1 MTDYH
6 PDLDRTVWGAK
17 AIAAVINRNK
27 RQTFYLLEQGH
38 LVADKVGG
46 TWCSSVR
53 RLLFGGRK
61 QTEAEVEANV

>member
-6 PDLDRTVWGAK
+6 PDLDRPVWGAE
-17 AIAAVINRNK
+17 AIASVINRNK

-38 LVADKVGG
+38 LDADKVGG
-46 TWCSSVR
+46 TWRSSTR

-61 QTEAEVEANV
+61 QIEALASAEA